1 MAQEYVSIA
10 KVITRNIQYFLLYK
24 INDNVSIDR
33 IIKNHN
39 MYNVDKDIFKKA
51 YQLATKEPL
60 NFFLL
65 DLKSRD
71 PIDFYRH
78 GFLNFLKLKADQ

>member
-1 MAQEYVSIA
+1 MH
-10 KVITRNIQYFLLYK
+10 K
-24 INDNVSIDR
+24 INDSIQVSIDR

-39 MYNVDKDIFKKA
+39 IYGVDKEVFKKA

-60 NFFLL
+60 NFFIL

-71 PIDFYRH
+71 PKDGYRY
-78 GFLNFLKLKADQ
+78 GFLDFLKLQAEQDA